1 MTTPGFPQ
9 GHALLIGV
17 TDYRFVTNLPIA
29 VRNDVLDLSRTLS
42 AQDLCGYDPV
52 NVVAL
57 LDAQAT
63 RVAVMEA
70 LEDLASRVG
79 AEDTACVYFSG
90 HGAVLDEAT
99 YEDSFLLTVDSDPE
113 ELPTTAISS
122 DEFSSAL
129 MKVKAKR
136 LLVFVDACHAG
147 GTAISKGVGDG
158 QTPYLKSGYSEKTFA
173 KLANGSGR
181 ALMASCR
188 ASEESSIFP
197 DARNSVF
204 TTALLEGLRGSADPT
219 ASGFVRVF
227 DLFGYVAD
235 QVPQVISEQ
244 HPVFHADQIEGNF
257 PVALSRG
264 GKNSPGN
271 GPSLTSTGPQNWKAL
286 EEALVDLY
294 PSGPRDQEVWSRAGG
309 DLSRLAF
316 QANGRVAWH
325 AALRTLQQGGGGRN
339 ITFAS
344 LLEVAK
350 DDFENNAELMKLEA

>member
-1 MTTPGFPQ
+1 MIPSSYPQ

-17 TDYRFVTNLPIA
+17 SGYRFVTCLPVA
-29 VRNDVLDLSRTLS
+29 VRNDVQDLSRTLS
-42 AQDLCGYDPV
+42 AQDLCGYNPA
-52 NVVAL
+52 NVVEL

-63 RVAVMEA
+63 RAAVMEA
-70 LEDLASRVG
+70 LEHLASRAG
-79 AEDTACVYFSG
+79 PEDTACVYFSG
-90 HGAVLDEAT
+90 HGAVLNEAT
-99 YEDSFLLTVDSDPE
+99 YEDSFLLTVESDLAK
-113 ELPTTAISS
+113 LPTTAISS
-122 DEFSSAL
+122 DEFAGAL

-147 GTAISKGVGDG
+147 GAAISKGVGG
-158 QTPYLKSGYSEKTFA
+158 RQTPHIKSGYSEKTFA

-188 ASEESSIFP
+188 ASEESSILHG
-197 DARNSVF
+197 ARNSVF
-204 TTALLEGLRGSADPT
+204 TTAILEGLRGAADTT
-219 ASGFVRVF
+219 ASGFIRVF
-227 DLFGYVAD
+227 DLFDYVAD
-235 QVPQVISEQ
+235 QVSQAVAEQ

-264 GKNSPGN
+264 GKKSPATS
-271 GPSLTSTGPQNWKAL
+271 PSLTSAGPKSWKAL
-286 EEALVDLY
+286 EAVLVNLY

-316 QANGRVAWH
+316 QANGRAAWH

-344 LLEVAK
+344 LLEIAK
-350 DDFENNAELMKLEA
+350 DDFDNNTELTQL

>member
-1 MTTPGFPQ
+1 MTPHGYPQ

-17 TDYRFVTNLPIA
+17 ADYRFVTSLPVA
-29 VRNDVLDLSRTLS
+29 VRNDVQDLSRTLS
-42 AQDLCGYDPV
+42 AQDLCGYEPA
-52 NVVAL
+52 NVVEL

-63 RVAVMEA
+63 RAAVMEA
-70 LEDLASRVG
+70 LENLASRVG
-79 AEDTACVYFSG
+79 PEDTACVYFSG

-99 YEDSFLLTVDSDPE
+99 YEDSFLLTVESDLA
-113 ELPTTAISS
+113 ELPTTAISAN
-122 DEFSSAL
+122 EFAIAL

-147 GTAISKGVGDG
+147 GASISKGGGDR
-158 QTPYLKSGYSEKTFA
+158 QTPHLKSGYSEKTFA

-197 DARNSVF
+197 GARNSVF
-204 TTALLEGLRGSADPT
+204 TTALLEGLRGAADTT
-219 ASGFVRVF
+219 ASGFIRVF

-235 QVPQVISEQ
+235 QVPQAIAKQ

-264 GKNSPGN
+264 GKKSPAN
-271 GPSLTSTGPQNWKAL
+271 LPPLTSAGPQNWKAL
-286 EEALVDLY
+286 EEALVGLY

-316 QANGRVAWH
+316 QANGRAAWH

-350 DDFENNAELMKLEA
+350 DDFENNAELMEL